1 MDSYI
6 NNLKEPYPNWFLED
20 MQEVIEKYSLDYR
33 KHPLEKLSNDL
44 RSKSQSLYEE
54 SIRLENDADL
64 IDKIIIDGGYN
75 SEWMKNHV

>member
-1 MDSYI
+1 MDNYS
-6 NNLKEPYPNWFLED
+6 NNLKGTYPQWFLED
-20 MQEVIEKYSLDYR
+20 IQGVIEKYSLDYR
-33 KHPLEKLSNDL
+33 KYPLEKLSNDL
-44 RSKSQSLYEE
+44 KSKSQSLYEE

>member
-1 MDSYI
+1 MDDYV
-6 NNLKEPYPNWFLED
+6 NNLKEPYPKWLLED
-20 MQEVIEKYSLDYR
+20 IQDVIEKYSLDYR
-33 KHPLEKLSNDL
+33 KHSLEKLSNDL
-44 RSKSQSLYEE
+44 KSKSQSLYEE